1 MANTFKNYF
10 LKNATTSLANVY
22 APTSGTQA
30 TVIGMTIGNTTASPI
45 TANVIVTS
53 GGASSANHFMVQSA
67 TISNGGALVPIGGD
81 QKLVL
86 EFGDYI
92 RVQTSASSTISYLI
106 NTKKKASLRGF
117 FIFTV

>member
-1 MANTFKNYF
+1 MANNFKNYF
-10 LKNATTSLANVY
+10 LKNATTTAANVY
-22 APTSGTQA
+22 APDAATQA

-45 TANVIVTS
+45 SANVTVVS
-53 GGASSANHFMVQSA
+53 GGTTHFMVQNA

-92 RVQTSASSTISYLI
+92 QVQTSAVNSADVILSVLEIT
-106 NTKKKASLRGF
+106 
-117 FIFTV
+117 

>member
-1 MANTFKNYF
+1 MANNFKNYF
-10 LKNATTSLANVY
+10 LKNATTSAANVY
-22 APTSGTQA
+22 APAAATQA

-45 TANVIVTS
+45 SANVTVVS
-53 GGASSANHFMVQSA
+53 GGTTHFMVQNA

-92 RVQTSASSTISYLI
+92 QVQTSAVNSADVILSVLEIT
-106 NTKKKASLRGF
+106 
-117 FIFTV
+117 